1 MITNISNAILRNTQN
16 LAKAS
21 ILGGFAYGFIQTMR
35 TGESALKVPTS
46 KLLSFGHLS
55 SQQRREE
62 EEGSS
67 SLQPATATATAP
79 VKMEQKEQTAATTDR
94 GVKSADIERRRV
106 NAAVA
111 WSSMR

>member
-1 MITNISNAILRNTQN
+1 MMITNISNAILRNTQN

-67 SLQPATATATAP
+67 SLQPATATAP
-79 VKMEQKEQTAATTDR
+79 VKMEQKEQTTATTDR
-94 GVKSADIERRRV
+94 GVKSTDIERRRV

>member
-46 KLLSFGHLS
+46 KLLSGHLS

-67 SLQPATATATAP
+67 SLQPATATAP

>member
-21 ILGGFAYGFIQTMR
+21 ILGGFAYGFIHTMR

-46 KLLSFGHLS
+46 KLFSFGHLS

-67 SLQPATATATAP
+67 SLQPATATAP